1 MANNINAVPFMAYG
15 YGQVD
20 TAVRN
25 GIADANYTATA
36 ADTIVALTSLT
47 AARTVTLPSASG
59 VPAGKQLIVKDESGS
74 CNGSNTITVAGTI
87 DGATNLVLNSA
98 YASVRLYSN
107 GTSWN
112 KVGA

>member
-1 MANNINAVPFMAYG
+1 MADNKNAVAYLAYG
-15 YGQVD
+15 YGPAD

-36 ADTIVALTSLT
+36 VDTIVALTSLT
-47 AARTVTLPSASG
+47 AARTVTLPSANA
-59 VPAGKQLIVKDESGS
+59 VTAGKQIVIKDESGS
-74 CNGSNTITVAGTI
+74 CNGSNTITIAGTI
-87 DGATNLVLNSA
+87 DGATNAVLSSA
-98 YASVRLYSN
+98 YASIRLYSN

>member
-1 MANNINAVPFMAYG
+1 MADNINAVPYMAYG
-15 YGQVD
+15 YGQAD

-25 GIADANYTATA
+25 GIADANYTAVTA
-36 ADTIVALTSLT
+36 DEIIALTTLT

-59 VPAGKQLIVKDESGS
+59 VPTGKQIIVKDESGS
-74 CNGSNTITVAGTI
+74 CSGGNTITVVGTI
-87 DGATNLVLNSA
+87 DGAATLVLNTA

-107 GTSWN
+107 GGSWN